1 MTVTQPNH
9 VSTDRVVPIVLADA
23 TSMAVTMPSGYLE
36 DDVLLVTIET
46 SNVSENGLP
55 TAPTDWLMLDSNDY
69 TFNTNVRSFYKYA
82 TGSEGGAVAFPLPPP
97 AEEGAVRTGEYV
109 CTTVAYRDAADY
121 PNNVAMNASGAAVAN
136 WTSPT
141 YSAVVP
147 SRVVSMWGTGDR
159 GGVSGLSAD
168 GSSTNR
174 SANLTTNYPFVLD
187 RLSGPG
193 TTSGTTLT
201 RVSGS
206 SANNFFAGAIT
217 IGLRPANSA
226 PYAPTLVTPA
236 SGQTIAVGATNR
248 FYWTFNDPDFDL
260 ARAEGQS
267 KYEIRYRVVGAP
279 SWTTLTPSPTTN
291 QYHDF
296 AGATFTTATNYEW
309 QVRCY
314 DLAVEVGPW
323 SSSGF
328 FTGGTAPA
336 TPTIDSPTLNEEMDA
351 METLAWT
358 GGTKTAYQYRKVA
371 DNGGSPDTSIVY
383 FNSGTV
389 PDPAATT
396 APLTFPVNNRFEHV
410 QLREFDGT
418 LWSDWASVR
427 VEASYTPPPAPVVTL
442 STDASTANLVIN
454 WETPAPVGD
463 QPTPTYVQIEI
474 DDGGDFVR
482 EVKRGMDNLPLEGS
496 VTHNLRSGRDYETNV
511 WVISYTAD
519 GIPSE

>member
-1 MTVTQPNH
+1 MTVVQPNH
-9 VSTDRVVPIVLADA
+9 VSTDRSVPIVLADA

-36 DDVLLVTIET
+36 DDVLLTTIET
-46 SNVSENGLP
+46 INVSVNGLP
-55 TAPTDWLMLDSNDY
+55 SAPTGWLLLDSNDY
-69 TFNTNVRSFYKYA
+69 TSDTNVRSFYRYA
-82 TGSEGGAVAFPLPPP
+82 TGTEGSAVTFPLPPP
-97 AEEGAVRTGEYV
+97 SEPGGVRTGEYA
-109 CTTVAYRDAADY
+109 CTTVAYRDGADY
-121 PNNVAMNASGAAVAN
+121 PDNVAMNASGAAVAN

-147 SRVVSMWGTGDR
+147 SLVVSMWGTGDR
-159 GGVSGLSAD
+159 GGVSGLSKD

-174 SANLTTNYPFVLD
+174 SSNLTTNYPFVLD

-226 PYAPTLVTPA
+226 PYAPTLVSPI
-236 SGQTIAVGATNR
+236 SGPVIAVSATNR

-260 ARAEGQS
+260 ARAEGQN

-279 SWTTLTPSPTTN
+279 SWTTLTPSATAN

-296 AGATFTTATNYEW
+296 AGATFTTALNYEW

-328 FTGGTAPA
+328 FTGGTAPTA
-336 TPTIDSPTLNEEMDA
+336 PVIDSPTTDEEMDA
-351 METLAWT
+351 NETLAWT
-358 GGTKTAYQYRKVA
+358 VTTQTSYQYRKVA
-371 DNGGSPDTSIVY
+371 DNAGSPDTSVVY
-383 FNSGTV
+383 FDSGTV
-389 PDPAATT
+389 ANGAART
-396 APLTFPVNNRFEHV
+396 AALTFPVNNRFEHV
-410 QLREFDGT
+410 QLRVWDGV
-418 LWSDWASVR
+418 LWSDWDSVR
-427 VEASYTPPPAPVVTL
+427 VEAAYTPPPAPDVTITVDAELAALVVEY
-442 STDASTANLVIN
+442 D
-454 WETPAPVGD
+454 TPTPVGD
-463 QPTPTYVQIEI
+463 EPTPTYVDIWI
-474 DDGGDFVR
+474 DDGGDIGDER
-482 EVKRGMDNLPLEGS
+482 K
-496 VTHNLRSGRDYETNV
+496 VTGLAIDGEWSYMTPRSGRDYEPHV
-511 WVISYTAD
+511 RVISYTAD